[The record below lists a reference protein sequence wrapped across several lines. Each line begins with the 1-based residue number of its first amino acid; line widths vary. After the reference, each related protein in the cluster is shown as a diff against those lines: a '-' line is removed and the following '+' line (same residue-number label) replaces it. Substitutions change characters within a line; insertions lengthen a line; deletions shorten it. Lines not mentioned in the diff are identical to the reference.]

1 MAAPGMWS
9 RLCHGAITASRVA
22 RGRPL
27 FQAERRGRAFGT
39 TLTPE
44 PPPLPS
50 APGDIEDVGMEIA
63 GGASTPSTA
72 SSSSSSS
79 VYPSMSRTGAAATRS
94 TVGSVNRV
102 LLVGNVGRDP
112 VTRQLSS
119 EGQTVT
125 IFPLATH
132 DLPSASASGGAG
144 TSTTQWHHVAIYDT
158 RLGEII
164 QNSCRKGYQVYVE
177 GKLQGRNWT
186 DSKGISRTH
195 FEVAVNPFK
204 GSVLILN
211 RPASASNAN
220 AGLGGAY
227 TAANAGGGVER
238 TAAFAAG
245 APAGNTMGARRRS
258 GTASTANAPHDA
270 QDFPF

>member
-1 MAAPGMWS
+1 MAAPGMWP
-9 RLCHGAITASRVA
+9 RLCHGAITASWAA

-27 FQAERRGRAFGT
+27 FQAERWERAFGT

-44 PPPLPS
+44 PPPSPPS
-50 APGDIEDVGMEIA
+50 APGDVEDVGMEIA
-63 GGASTPSTA
+63 DGTSMPSTA
-72 SSSSSSS
+72 SA
-79 VYPSMSRTGAAATRS
+79 YPSSSRTGAATRS

-112 VTRQLSS
+112 VTRQLSAD
-119 EGQTVT
+119 GQTVT
-125 IFPLATH
+125 IFPLATR
-132 DLPSASASGGAG
+132 DLPSASGSGGAG

-204 GSVLILN
+204 
-211 RPASASNAN
+211 
-220 AGLGGAY
+220 
-227 TAANAGGGVER
+227 
-238 TAAFAAG
+238 
-245 APAGNTMGARRRS
+245 ARC
-258 GTASTANAPHDA
+258 
-270 QDFPF
+270 